1 MKLYIYTRKILTV
14 LIVLAFLMQFFPAA
28 IAVKAAADWTG
39 YAAISSKAD
48 LDSIRN
54 NLSGKYYLTADI
66 IFTPEDFSEGGAF
79 YNSGMGWNPIGT
91 DSSNAFTGIFDGN
104 GHIIFGLNCIV
115 SSAAANVNAGLFGYN
130 KGTIQ
135 NLGMV
140 NSSITCNSTSSSYAY
155 AGGITGYNT
164 GTILNVYNAGSVTGP
179 FSSSNYSYTGGV
191 AGYSTGTITDCSN
204 SGRVAGPG
212 ADYAYTGGIAGYN
225 YGSLNDSSNTGSV
238 SGCNVGGIAGYNNYK
253 TISNC
258 YNTGKIDGKGWLG
271 GIVGYNV
278 SGTISRCYNTS
289 HINSSYSDVGGIVG
303 YASSGNINNCYNT
316 GSLCG
321 RYAGGIAGYSRANIS
336 NCYSIG
342 SVYGDTAGGTVG
354 TNYLGTLV
362 NCYFLNINSAGTG
375 DGSSVSLTPEQMKS
389 ASSYSAFDFTDIWT
403 IDSSAAYKFP
413 ILKNL
418 PHIEMEEDTIAFGGG
433 NGSVYNPYKIA
444 DKNQLNNVR
453 NDLAAS
459 YILTADIVFNKE
471 DFEQGGAFYNG
482 GDGWKP
488 LGTDYS
494 NPFGGIFDGKGYTIS
509 GLICNVTS
517 SSYNA
522 YAGLFGYNYGVI
534 KNTGITGSS
543 IRGYF
548 NGSARSAYTA
558 YAGGITG
565 QNYGSITSCYNTGS
579 VNSESSGTF
588 AYSGG
593 ITGLNYGN
601 INNCYNTGSVGG
613 GWSAGI
619 AGKNSRNIS
628 NCYNTGAVSG
638 SGIAANNDYGNISN
652 CYNSGNVSV
661 GITADSGL
669 YGYTYNCYYL
679 SSTSY
684 QQSGCGTPL
693 TIDQMKDQ
701 ASFSGFD
708 FENIW
713 TMDNNTSYKLP
724 TLQGMAAVNNRAMIS
739 ISISQFPDKTAYIL
753 GQSLDLTGTQ
763 ILAAYNDGSVENI
776 NVTPDMVYGYVYNQ
790 IGEQTI
796 TVFYGSRTTTFTVTV
811 KSNENP
817 VISGASDRTI
827 KVGDSF
833 DVKAG
838 VTAADA
844 EDGNLTSGIAVS
856 GNVNITKPGNYTVTY
871 TVTDSYGEI
880 ASKSITISVA
890 ARNVQVVSLIG
901 SNRYDTAAKLSQS
914 QFSTA
919 NTVII
924 VNGGAMA
931 DGLGATPLAKYEN
944 APLLLTGVKSL
955 PIETINEIK
964 RLKAK
969 NAIIVG
975 GTGVVSDN
983 IKSQLQ
989 SLGLSVDRIYGSNRY
1004 GTSLEV
1010 AKYIDKNCYDVSR
1023 IVISNG
1029 HGEAD
1034 ALSIASA
1041 AGRDNMPIILVEKDN
1056 ISAAVYDW
1064 LASESIENAYI
1075 IGGTGVVSDNVLNKI
1090 DGITAADVRNNRL
1103 GGQNRFETNSLV
1115 LDRFYGSIMNK
1126 TYVAKGYVLID
1137 ALAAGPV
1144 AAINGAPVVLS
1155 DKDLT
1160 TIQKTT
1166 LGKRYGDTIIR
1177 TGGGIS
1183 DTAVNSLKN
1192 CLQ

>member
-1 MKLYIYTRKILTV
+1 MRLYVYTRKILSV
-14 LIVLAFLMQFFPAA
+14 LIVLTFLMQFFPTA
-28 IAVKAAADWTG
+28 IAVKAATDWTG
-39 YAAISSKAD
+39 YTAISSKAD
-48 LDSIRN
+48 LDSIRY

-66 IFTPEDFSEGGAF
+66 YFTPEDFSEGGAF

-104 GHIIFGLNCIV
+104 GHTISGLNCIF

-140 NSSITCNSTSSSYAY
+140 NSSITLNSTSSSYGY
-155 AGGITGYNT
+155 VGGITGYNT

-179 FSSSNYSYTGGV
+179 LSSSNYSYTGGV

-204 SGRVAGPG
+204 SGRVAGP
-212 ADYAYTGGIAGYN
+212 ASYYTYTGGIAGYN
-225 YGSLNDSSNTGSV
+225 YGSLNDSGNTGSV
-238 SGCNVGGIAGYNNYK
+238 SGCNVGGVAGYNNYK

-258 YNTGKIDGKGWLG
+258 YNTGKIDGIGWLG
-271 GIVGYNV
+271 GIAGYNR

-289 HINSSYSDVGGIVG
+289 RINSPYSDVGGIVG
-303 YASSGNINNCYNT
+303 YASSGDINNCYNT
-316 GSLCG
+316 GNLCG
-321 RYAGGIAGYSRANIS
+321 KYAGGIAGYSGANIS

-342 SVYGDTAGGTVG
+342 SVYGDTVGGIVG

-362 NCYFLNINSAGTG
+362 NCYFLNINSG
-375 DGSSVSLTPEQMKS
+375 DGSSASLTLEEMKS
-389 ASSYSAFDFTDIWT
+389 ASSYSAIDFTDIWA

-413 ILKNL
+413 TLKNL
-418 PHIEMEEDTIAFGGG
+418 PHVEMEEDTIAFSGG
-433 NGSVYNPYKIA
+433 NGSVYNPYEIA
-444 DKNQLNNVR
+444 DKNQLDNVR

-459 YILTADIVFNKE
+459 YILTADIVFNE
-471 DFEQGGAFYNG
+471 ADFEQGGAFYNG

-509 GLICNVTS
+509 GLVSNVTS

-522 YAGLFGYNYGVI
+522 YAGLFGYNSGVI

-548 NGSARSAYTA
+548 NGSARSAFTA

-565 QNYGSITSCYNTGS
+565 QNYGSIISCYNTGS
-579 VNSESSGTF
+579 VNSESLGTF

-593 ITGLNYGN
+593 ITGLNFGN

-613 GWSAGI
+613 ARSAGI

-638 SGIAANNDYGNISN
+638 CGIAADNDYGSISN
-652 CYNSGNVSV
+652 CYNSGNAGV
-661 GITADSGL
+661 GIIADSGL

-679 SSTSY
+679 NSTSY
-684 QQSGCGTPL
+684 GHSDCGTPL

-713 TMDNNTSYKLP
+713 TMDNNASYKLP
-724 TLQGMAAVNNRAMIS
+724 TLKGMAAVNNREMIS
-739 ISISQFPDKTAYIL
+739 ISISQLPDKTAYIL
-753 GQSLDLTGTQ
+753 GQNLDLTGMQ
-763 ILAAYNDGSVENI
+763 ILVAYNDGSVENI

-796 TVFYGSRTTTFTVTV
+796 TVFYGSRTTTFMITV
-811 KSNENP
+811 KSNEKP
-817 VISGASDRTI
+817 VISGAADRTI

-844 EDGNLTSGIAVS
+844 EDGDLTSGILVS
-856 GNVNITKPGNYTVTY
+856 GSVDITKPGNYTVTY
-871 TVTDSYGEI
+871 TVIDSYGDM
-880 ASKSITISVA
+880 ATKSITISVA
-890 ARNVQVVSLIG
+890 ARNVKVVSLIG

-955 PIETINEIK
+955 PDETINEIK
-964 RLKAK
+964 RLNAK

-975 GTGVVSDN
+975 GSGVVSDDV
-983 IKSQLQ
+983 KSQLQ
-989 SLGLSVDRIYGSNRY
+989 ALGLSVDRICGSNRY
-1004 GTSLEV
+1004 GTSLAV
-1010 AKYIDKNCYDVSR
+1010 AEYIDKNCYDVSR

-1029 HGEAD
+1029 YGEAD

-1041 AGRDNMPIILVEKDN
+1041 AGRDNMPIILVEKDS
-1056 ISAAVYDW
+1056 IPAEVYDW

-1090 DGITAADVRNNRL
+1090 DGITAADVINNRL

-1115 LDRFYGSIMNK
+1115 IDRFYGSVINK
-1126 TYVAKGYVLID
+1126 TYIAKGYVLID

-1160 TIQKTT
+1160 TIQKTI
-1166 LGKRYGDTIIR
+1166 LNKRYGDTIIR

-1183 DTAVNSLKN
+1183 DTAVNSIVN
-1192 CLQ
+1192 CLR